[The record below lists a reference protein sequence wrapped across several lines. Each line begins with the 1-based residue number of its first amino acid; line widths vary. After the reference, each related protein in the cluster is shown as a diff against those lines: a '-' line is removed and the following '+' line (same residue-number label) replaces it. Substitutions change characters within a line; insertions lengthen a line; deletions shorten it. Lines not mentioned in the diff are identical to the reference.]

1 MSVVGPRDEK
11 EATKGAAALGT
22 LLDLYMTA
30 WGALNIL
37 PMKKKICKECSIYQV
52 I

>member
-1 MSVVGPRDEK
+1 MPRMEIIARVTLSIVLVSVAGPRDEK

-30 WGALNIL
+30 
-37 PMKKKICKECSIYQV
+37 
-52 I
+52 